1 MSLFKIIRILILLA
15 VFVVVAFYAKNQ
27 KLKSRSWTEPLS
39 VVIYRINGDN
49 NSPVVNEYINELDA
63 GVFEPVDRFMRQQ
76 SEKYKL
82 ITQQPTQIQMG
93 PVLTVQPPEAP
104 LPGSGYASIIWWGLK
119 FRYWTYKN
127 TPDSDSDMRRIR
139 VFVLYHTAV
148 EGRSLQHSLGLD
160 KGLAAVIHAF
170 ASIDQDQQNNIVIA
184 HELRT
189 RSGQRT
195 STLPITAPCF
205 QQAMPTR
212 SSRPFIRKPRLKSW
226 LAASP
231 CRKPVCAWRPVW
243 TNVLLANKPREKSIG
258 CRKKNNQADTL
269 SPTFL
274 CRLNAIL
281 N

>member
-1 MSLFKIIRILILLA
+1 MTLFKIIRILILLA

-184 HELRT
+184 HELLHT
-189 RSGQRT
+189 VG
-195 STLPITAPCF
+195 APDKYAADNRALF
-205 QQAMPTR
+205 PTGYADPEQSPLYPQTKAEIMVGR
-212 SSRPFIRKPRLKSW
+212 IPLSETGMRM
-226 LAASP
+226 AASLDE
-231 CRKPVCAWRPVW
+231 CVIGEQTAKEINW
-243 TNVLLANKPREKSIG
+243 LQEEK
-258 CRKKNNQADTL
+258 
-269 SPTFL
+269 
-274 CRLNAIL
+274 
-281 N
+281 